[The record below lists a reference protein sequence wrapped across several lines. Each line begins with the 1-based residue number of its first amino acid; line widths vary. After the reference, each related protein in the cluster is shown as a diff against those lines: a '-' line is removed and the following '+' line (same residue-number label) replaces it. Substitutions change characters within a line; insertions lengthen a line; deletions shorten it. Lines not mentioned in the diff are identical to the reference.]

1 MGLLFNAG
9 QLSPQRGTG
18 GGSRSPLGAVFF
30 SRKRNGWEGRAKRSR
45 KKRAPGLG
53 ALAVLLVHVVYQ
65 GQELLGGD
73 LGPVDGVVRLW
84 GGAGVDEV
92 HVVAV

>member
-1 MGLLFNAG
+1 MGLLFFTGKPCPPKGYGRRQFPFGGGVLFKKEKRARG
-9 QLSPQRGTG
+9 AAPRAPAKKSPQA
-18 GGSRSPLGAVFF
+18 GGSCC
-30 SRKRNGWEGRAKRSR
+30 
-45 KKRAPGLG
+45 
-53 ALAVLLVHVVYQ
+53 LLVHVVYQ

-92 HVVAV
+92 HAVAV